1 MQPLEVLLNVV
12 ELDDATPDYQLL
24 AAADRDWTDDGKSI
38 ACHCHGTKRAA
49 SRRTSGLDS

>member
-12 ELDDATPDYQLL
+12 ELDDATTDYQLL